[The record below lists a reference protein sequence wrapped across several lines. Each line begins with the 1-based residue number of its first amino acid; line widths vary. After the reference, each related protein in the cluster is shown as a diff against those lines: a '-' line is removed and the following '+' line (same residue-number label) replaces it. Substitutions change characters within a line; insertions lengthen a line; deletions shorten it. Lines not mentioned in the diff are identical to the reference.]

1 MDKVAH
7 QSLRWDLEQ
16 DLSHLVQDE
25 HLVRRSW
32 TWSCAES
39 SRSRPPRP
47 FAGSAS
53 TETSRRSGAAGA

>member
-25 HLVRRSW
+25 HLVRQVLDLVMRRVVQEQA
-32 TWSCAES
+32 AE
-39 SRSRPPRP
+39 P
-47 FAGSAS
+47 FAGSVS
-53 TETSRRSGAAGA
+53 TETSRRSGVAGA

>member
-16 DLSHLVQDE
+16 DLSHLVEDE
-25 HLVRRSW
+25 HLVRQVL
-32 TWSCAES
+32 TWSCA
-39 SRSRPPRP
+39 SRPEQAAEP